1 MACRRDAGVAGR
13 GPLDCRVAA
22 LLAMTKREDGN
33 GRGGLPHAAAGLPR
47 RGFAPSRNDNGGET
61 YDARA
66 SLAWLGPAPP

>member
-47 RGFAPSRNDNGGET
+47 RGFAPYRNDNGGKPT
-61 YDARA
+61 TVGD
-66 SLAWLGPAPP
+66 